1 MTARWFFAAAV
12 VPWLAGAT
20 MPAGPQGQ
28 ASRQGASTC
37 AVPPGWS
44 AVAARKT
51 RFVIFGETHGTRE
64 SPAFVAATACGLA
77 AKGERVLVAV
87 EHNANHNDLL
97 QAAWALP
104 AAQFATE
111 LRRTGWEGR
120 KDGVGSQAMFEL
132 LVRLHQLKD
141 RGRRIDIV
149 AFNGARDDEQ
159 RERFKHLPGQG
170 PHEAAQAEN
179 IRRAAEARRYDHVL
193 VLVGNLHARKQPV
206 TRGKVSFEPMAMR
219 LAPAAAITSL
229 IMAGAGGTSWNC
241 RLKPGAKLQP
251 GQPLPPDSMD
261 CGSHAVRAHA
271 DLGRPPFV
279 GLGALPGSENDPAYD
294 GFYWLGPV
302 SGSPPAVPG
311 P

>member
-1 MTARWFFAAAV
+1 MTAGWVFAAAV
-12 VPWLAGAT
+12 APLLAGAS
-20 MPAGPQGQ
+20 MQAGPQEQ

-37 AVPPGWS
+37 AIPPGWS
-44 AVAARKT
+44 ELAARKT

-77 AKGERVLVAV
+77 AQGERLLVAV

-104 AAQFATE
+104 AAQFAAA

-120 KDGVGSQAMFEL
+120 QDGVGSQAMFEL
-132 LVRLHQLKD
+132 LVSLHQLKD

-179 IRRAAEARRYDHVL
+179 IRRAAEARPYNHVL

-206 TRGKVSFEPMAMR
+206 TRGGVSFEPMAMR

-229 IMAGAGGTSWNC
+229 KMAGAGGTQWNC
-241 RLKPGAKLQP
+241 RLRPGAQLQP
-251 GQPLPPDSMD
+251 GQPPPPGSMD
-261 CGSHAVRAHA
+261 CGSHASRGHP
-271 DLGRPPFV
+271 DLGRLPFV
-279 GLGALPGSENDPAYD
+279 GLGTLPGSEDDPAYD
-294 GFYWLGPV
+294 GFYWVGPV

>member
-1 MTARWFFAAAV
+1 MTAGWYFAAALA
-12 VPWLAGAT
+12 PLLAGAT

-28 ASRQGASTC
+28 AARQSASTC
-37 AVPPGWS
+37 AVPPGWA

-87 EHNANHNDLL
+87 EHNSNHNDLL

-104 AAQFATE
+104 SAQFATA

-132 LVRLHQLKD
+132 MVRLHQLKE
-141 RGRRIDIV
+141 RGRRIDVV

-179 IRRAAEARRYDHVL
+179 VRRAAQARPYDHVL

-206 TRGKVSFEPMAMR
+206 TRGGVSFEPMAMR

-229 IMAGAGGTSWNC
+229 NMAGAAGTTWNC
-241 RLKPGAKLQP
+241 RLKPGVKLQP
-251 GQPLPPDSMD
+251 GQPLPQGSLD
-261 CGSHAVRAHA
+261 CGSHPSRGRP

-279 GLGALPGSENDPAYD
+279 GLGALPGSENDAAYD
-294 GFYWLGPV
+294 GFYWVGPV